1 MYDQF
6 YGLQGR
12 PFQLTPDPHYYFE
25 SATHRKAL
33 SYLGYGLAQGEG
45 FIVITGDIGAGKT
58 TLVGHL
64 MQTIDPARLTAV
76 KIVSTQVEGDD
87 MLRLAAQSFGLATD
101 GQSKAAILHQVE
113 GFLYAQA
120 RAGRRTLLIVDEA
133 QNLPVSAVEELRM
146 LSNFQLGGQSLLQI
160 FLLGQPEFRDLIRSP
175 ELEQLRQR
183 VIATHHLEPMM
194 AQEVEPYVLHRL
206 SIAGWNGN
214 PAFTPAA
221 FSALYAATGG
231 VPRRL
236 NALVSRVLLLGAIE
250 QLHLIDEDVVGAVV
264 ADMGLDVD
272 VAPEPVVASTLDTVE
287 EWDAPEED
295 VIEEEPVSIADPIE
309 PEEAVSVAEPEEEP
323 AFAAAEVDLVEE
335 APFAVADVDR
345 LEDEIELVDEVPM
358 MESVEPET
366 EIAAFEPEAEE
377 AEEAEEP
384 VEAEIEETEETEEA
398 VAFAVADTVEEPE
411 PEATRPAFLRPI
423 ALVQQEPDEEDAEI
437 FDLRDID
444 TSARVTP
451 FLRPV
456 TDGNVAPFAPP
467 VSERVVASFAAP
479 VTVDESEDEPVE
491 AFAEEDEALELE
503 QAIAVDTGIETL
515 RSDML
520 TEIEALRAEIAS
532 LRAMQAHAPFAQPA
546 PQAQPEIDPEALKG
560 CFTLIEERLASLE
573 FRAEEQD
580 TALRRVLTL
589 LVDWVERE
597 EQLADAQAVA

>member
-101 GQSKAAILHQVE
+101 GQTKAATLQQIEAFLH
-113 GFLYAQA
+113 AQA

-133 QNLPVSAVEELRM
+133 QNLPVSAIEELRM

-160 FLLGQPEFRDLIRSP
+160 FLLGQPEFRDLLKSP

-194 AQEVEPYVLHRL
+194 ANEIEPYILHRL
-206 SIAGWNGN
+206 GIAGWSGN

-221 FSALYAATGG
+221 FAALYAATGG

-236 NALVSRVLLLGAIE
+236 NALTSRVLLLGAIE

-264 ADMGLDVD
+264 ADMGLDSD
-272 VAPEPVVASTLDTVE
+272 VAPEPAVPSMLDVFEEPAEPVVAQAESEGAVEPDTDWANDEVDE
-287 EWDAPEED
+287 AL
-295 VIEEEPVSIADPIE
+295 EPATVWSLTEAADIAEAE
-309 PEEAVSVAEPEEEP
+309 PVAEPE
-323 AFAAAEVDLVEE
+323 
-335 APFAVADVDR
+335 PFA
-345 LEDEIELVDEVPM
+345 
-358 MESVEPET
+358 
-366 EIAAFEPEAEE
+366 
-377 AEEAEEP
+377 
-384 VEAEIEETEETEEA
+384 
-398 VAFAVADTVEEPE
+398 
-411 PEATRPAFLRPI
+411 PA
-423 ALVQQEPDEEDAEI
+423 
-437 FDLRDID
+437 
-444 TSARVTP
+444 P

-456 TDGNVAPFAPP
+456 FTVHEAVAADGEDDEVEQAEPADILDLDHVEEEEPAPFAAVADIAAGPFVRPVTAHQAAPFAPP
-467 VSERVVASFAAP
+467 VAEEAAP
-479 VTVDESEDEPVE
+479 IAAEAAEDEPEESGSAVPLADIFAVE
-491 AFAEEDEALELE
+491 A
-503 QAIAVDTGIETL
+503 L

-520 TEIEALRAEIAS
+520 GEIEALRAEIAS
-532 LRAMQAHAPFAQPA
+532 LRAMQAHAPFAQPVQ
-546 PQAQPEIDPEALKG
+546 PTQPEIDPEALKG
-560 CFTLIEERLASLE
+560 CFTLIEERLSSLE

-597 EQLADAQAVA
+597 EQLADTQAVA